1 MTEADGRQFVLET
14 ARDITGR
21 KNLEMELR
29 RKVEELAEADRRKNE
44 FLATLAHELRNPL
57 APIRN
62 AIHILLMKGPPD
74 PDLKWGREVIE
85 RQVKHM
91 SRLLDD
97 LLDVSRISYNK
108 MELRKEPVELSSVI
122 QMAVETSHPLIEG
135 GGHELTVDLP
145 AEPVY
150 VDVDPVRLAQIFSNL
165 LNNAARYTGKGG
177 HIRLAAAPAG
187 DEIVVSVKDDGIGIP
202 AEMLPRIFDLGAQA
216 DPVDQPDS
224 GLGVGLWLVRGL
236 VELHGGSVDA
246 RSDGK
251 GSEFIVR
258 LPVVVEA
265 VVRQVASPA
274 REVEPRSVK
283 RRLLIVDDLK
293 DGADGLA
300 KVMELMGHEVRT
312 AYSGEEAVIAAAT
325 FQPELVL
332 LDIGMPKVNGYDACR
347 AIREQPWGKQ
357 MFVIAL
363 TGWGQERD
371 RRRTEEAGFDDHL
384 VKPVD
389 PDVLATLLASLP
401 AERQSASPPH

>member
-1 MTEADGRQFVLET
+1 
-14 ARDITGR
+14 
-21 KNLEMELR
+21 
-29 RKVEELAEADRRKNE
+29 
-44 FLATLAHELRNPL
+44 
-57 APIRN
+57 
-62 AIHILLMKGPPD
+62 
-74 PDLKWGREVIE
+74 
-85 RQVKHM
+85 
-91 SRLLDD
+91 
-97 LLDVSRISYNK
+97 
-108 MELRKEPVELSSVI
+108 
-122 QMAVETSHPLIEG
+122 
-135 GGHELTVDLP
+135 
-145 AEPVY
+145 
-150 VDVDPVRLAQIFSNL
+150 
-165 LNNAARYTGKGG
+165 
-177 HIRLAAAPAG
+177 
-187 DEIVVSVKDDGIGIP
+187 VSVKDDGIGVP

-216 DPVDQPDS
+216 HPVDQPDS

-246 RSDGK
+246 RSDGTGK

-265 VVRQVASPA
+265 VVQQVASPA
-274 REVEPRSVK
+274 KEVEPRLVK

-332 LDIGMPKVNGYDACR
+332 LDIGMPNVNGYDACR
-347 AIREQPWGKQ
+347 AIREQPRGEQ
-357 MFVIAL
+357 IFVIAL

-389 PDVLATLLASLP
+389 PDVLARLLASLP
-401 AERQSASPPH
+401 AERRSASTAH